1 MKLIIFCFL
10 IFSGTILFAQE
21 KSFYKSSAIQDQNG
35 RTIGR
40 QTQRSSIGG
49 TVTEY
54 SMKGGNKY
62 STRMPATGSLTE
74 RLTGKPAG
82 KSNSFSGSTGLSRPT
97 NSSART
103 SSGRK

>member
-1 MKLIIFCFL
+1 MKIFFFGLMMIICA
-10 IFSGTILFAQE
+10 ISHAQE
-21 KSFYKSSAIQDQNG
+21 KSYYKSSGIYNSSGQTVG
-35 RTIGR
+35 RT
-40 QTQRSSIGG
+40 TERSSIGG

-62 STRMPATGSLTE
+62 STRTPATGSLTE